1 MVGSRVFAVHLR
13 RVIIR
18 LTVML
23 VLCAGLLTVDILTGS
38 GLSGGLAAETDS
50 LSNVGDDNSSMASAG
65 PKVTIDV
72 RNADLMDVMSALAI
86 KMGINIVMM
95 DSKPQSVTFQAK
107 DISCGKALDLIT
119 RNKGLSYM
127 KEGNIIIVGSKDML
141 PKYEI
146 LTRFEIHFI
155 TAAKVKD
162 LIGQL
167 NIPEVTVL
175 TVDTNPNAIWVQG
188 NDESL
193 KKVQDLIYAVDTED
207 NSEEGENLNYR
218 EIKTNNISPSR
229 VLEVLNAAGLKV
241 EHYVKLQDI
250 LVVFDQNILQRWD
263 QVENLIKDFDFKGAE
278 SQTVY
283 VHQLNNVVVG
293 DAVQWLQEFDFGS
306 EIRIITPNNYDRFG
320 QQIVVVCPP
329 SLVKQVRDALAQLDQ
344 PKKSVKLPVLTFK
357 GEHGNAIL
365 EAKRS
370 LLSELTGIS
379 LYKMHISKNMG
390 TTDYPEYVLWVE
402 EAPNKIKEIRD
413 VLDEMKKTE
422 ETEDSSTEGTNN

>member
-1 MVGSRVFAVHLR
+1 MAGSRVFAGY
-13 RVIIR
+13 IR
-18 LTVML
+18 LAVVL
-23 VLCAGLLTVDILTGS
+23 LLCAGILTVDVLPGA
-38 GLSGGLAAETDS
+38 GFPLGLAAETASS
-50 LSNVGDDNSSMASAG
+50 LDVGDDTLSVASAG

-95 DSKPQSVTFQAK
+95 DSKPQPVTFQAK

-119 RNKGLSYM
+119 RTKGLSYM
-127 KEGNIIIVGSKDML
+127 KEGNIIIVGNKDML

-175 TVDTNPNAIWVQG
+175 TVDANPNAIWVQG

-193 KKVQDLIYAVDTED
+193 QKVQDLIYAVDTED

-241 EHYVKLQDI
+241 EHYVRLQNI
-250 LVVFDQNILQRWD
+250 LVVFDQNILKRWD

-283 VHQLNNVVVG
+283 TYQLSNIVVG
-293 DAVQWLQEFDFGS
+293 DAEKWLQEFDFAG
-306 EIRIITPNNYDRFG
+306 EIKIVTPNNYDRFG
-320 QQIVVVCPP
+320 QQITVICPP
-329 SLVKQVRDALAQLDQ
+329 YLVKQVREALYQLDL
-344 PKKSVKLPVLTFK
+344 PKKAIKVPVMTVNDKSGFY
-357 GEHGNAIL
+357 IL
-365 EAKRS
+365 DAKRS
-370 LLSELTGIS
+370 LISELTGIPQS
-379 LYKMHISKNMG
+379 KMHISKNLG
-390 TTDYPEYVLWVE
+390 TVSEPEYVLWVE
-402 EAPNKIKEIRD
+402 ETPNKIQEIKD
-413 VLDEMKKTE
+413 MLEEMGS
-422 ETEDSSTEGTNN
+422 SSTEGTSD